1 MLKRIAAL
9 LVLASIVLMEP
20 LQAMAQQTAPQ
31 SPQGY
36 YAPGPWHM
44 WAMGDMGSGC

>member
-1 MLKRIAAL
+1 MLKQIAAL
-9 LVLASIVLMEP
+9 PVLASIVFMEP

-36 YAPGPWHM
+36 YAP
-44 WAMGDMGSGC
+44 